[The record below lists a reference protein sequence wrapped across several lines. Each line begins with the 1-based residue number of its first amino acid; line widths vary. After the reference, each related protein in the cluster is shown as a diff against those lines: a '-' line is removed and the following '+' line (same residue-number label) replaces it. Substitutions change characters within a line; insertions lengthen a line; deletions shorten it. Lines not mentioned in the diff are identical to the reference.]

1 MLTPVELSA
10 LFESVPFGSRS
21 NTEKSIT
28 RLLALV
34 QSSDSSPVAN
44 LLAGWF
50 TRLADLLAGSANPDK
65 TLLLLERF
73 LEHQP
78 AICQQLLTQPAD
90 LDVLIA
96 LFSSSQY
103 FSQILLNNPQYFATL
118 TERHNLSI
126 FKTVAYLR
134 QEQAIAL
141 RNQNSL
147 TEQIIALQQCQRR
160 EELRI
165 GVCDL
170 LGLFD
175 FERVVQQLSNLAE
188 SLIQTALNLAI
199 QHSGFSPQHLQNA
212 GFVVLALGKLGGA
225 ELNYSS
231 DIDLIFI
238 ADAQAAELVPVG
250 EKIIDVLTR
259 VTQQGFLY
267 RVDMRL
273 RPWGQASPLV
283 TNLRSY
289 INYFNKNARLWE
301 KQALLKARPVAGNL
315 TRGQTYLAE
324 VYPLL
329 FEFEAERIRADVHAM
344 KQKTEQ
350 ELRKAGRIHGEV
362 KRGIG
367 GIRDIEFTTQ
377 VLQLIH
383 GAHHPQ
389 LHTPTTLV
397 ALHRLLAFGILPAED
412 HAVLT
417 SGYLFLRTVEHHLQ
431 IQHYHQT
438 HHLPTDPAALQQ
450 LALRLGYRDSHS
462 LTQRYQQHSA
472 AIRAVYRKYLELA
485 PVTPDSNIPIV
496 SPEKVRRHL
505 ARLDASYRT
514 AFAEPEIALHT
525 QLSEELDRTQQV
537 QVHTLPLEEDLW
549 KLTIVGYD
557 YVGAL
562 SVICGLLA
570 VHRINILGGDVFTY
584 EHSAQPQSS
593 GLQIKGARYRR
604 VPGVTTNNRA
614 KIVDVFTVRCMQAP
628 ASTQIW
634 QAYTQELRELTNLLH
649 QGKPQQAQGKLA
661 NRVAGVLRQ
670 PGNEPAGVLLPLDIE
685 IDNTASEN
693 YTLLR
698 IQTTDTVGFL
708 YEFTSGLA
716 LFRVNIVRMEI
727 VTAGNRIED
736 RLYVTASNGKK
747 ITNPKHQQELRVAAV
762 LIKHFTHLLPSAP
775 NPEAALVAFGEFIG
789 DLFRRHDWSRE
800 LLSLE
805 QPQVLG
811 GLVQLLGASEF
822 LWEDFLR
829 MQYTNLFPVLS
840 DWQALEQPKSVET
853 LHAELFA
860 ELADSP
866 DWRKTLNAFK
876 DREMFR
882 TDMRRIQGKIVGYGR
897 FSAELS
903 GLVEVVFQ
911 TAFDQVYAELKA
923 LYGEPRLPDGS
934 ICPVVVC
941 GLGKFGGRELGFASD
956 IELMLCFEAE
966 GDTDGAQTIRNSE
979 FFDRMVQN
987 LKAAI
992 WAKQEGIFE
1001 IDLRLRPYGKHGRLA
1016 VSLEAFERYYAPQGA
1031 AWSFER
1037 QALIRLRPICGS
1049 AEFGER
1055 LLMLRDQYVFT
1066 EYGFDVSAMRAMRE
1080 RQMRHLVAGGSL
1092 NVKFSAGGLADLEYL
1107 VQGLQIRFGLQHP
1120 SLRTPSIRTAI
1131 QELHQLGILSESQF
1145 LQLKDAHN
1153 FLRKVIDALRVVRG
1167 NAKDVTVPA
1176 SHTPEFSYLARRLKY
1191 NDATATLQADLN
1203 NHTKFV
1209 QQLSQEMLGNG

>member
-1 MLTPVELSA
+1 M
-10 LFESVPFGSRS
+10 
-21 NTEKSIT
+21 
-28 RLLALV
+28 
-34 QSSDSSPVAN
+34 
-44 LLAGWF
+44 
-50 TRLADLLAGSANPDK
+50 
-65 TLLLLERF
+65 
-73 LEHQP
+73 
-78 AICQQLLTQPAD
+78 
-90 LDVLIA
+90 
-96 LFSSSQY
+96 
-103 FSQILLNNPQYFATL
+103 
-118 TERHNLSI
+118 
-126 FKTVAYLR
+126 
-134 QEQAIAL
+134 
-141 RNQNSL
+141 
-147 TEQIIALQQCQRR
+147 
-160 EELRI
+160 
-165 GVCDL
+165 
-170 LGLFD
+170 
-175 FERVVQQLSNLAE
+175 
-188 SLIQTALNLAI
+188 
-199 QHSGFSPQHLQNA
+199 
-212 GFVVLALGKLGGA
+212 
-225 ELNYSS
+225 
-231 DIDLIFI
+231 
-238 ADAQAAELVPVG
+238 
-250 EKIIDVLTR
+250 
-259 VTQQGFLY
+259 
-267 RVDMRL
+267 
-273 RPWGQASPLV
+273 
-283 TNLRSY
+283 
-289 INYFNKNARLWE
+289 
-301 KQALLKARPVAGNL
+301 AGNL
-315 TRGQTYLAE
+315 ERGQAYLAE

-367 GIRDIEFTTQ
+367 SIRDIEFTTQ

-397 ALHRLLAFGILPAED
+397 ALHRLLALGILPAED
-412 HAVLT
+412 HAVLN

-450 LALRLGYRDSHS
+450 LALRLGYRDSQS
-462 LTQRYQQHSA
+462 FSQRYQQHSA

-485 PVTPDSNIPIV
+485 PVTPNSNTPAI

-537 QVHTLPLEEDLW
+537 QVHALSLEDDLW
-549 KLTIVGYD
+549 KLTIIGYD

-562 SVICGLLA
+562 SVICGLLS

-584 EHSAQPQSS
+584 EHAAQPQPS
-593 GLQIKGARYRR
+593 GLQITGARYRR
-604 VPGVTTNNRA
+604 VPGVTTHNRA
-614 KIVDVFTVRCMQAP
+614 KIVDVFTVRFMPAP
-628 ASTQIW
+628 ATPANAQIW
-634 QAYTQELRELTNLLH
+634 QAYTQELRELTSLLH

-661 NRVAGVLRQ
+661 NRVASVLREQ
-670 PGNEPAGVLLPLDIE
+670 VNESAGVLLPLDIE
-685 IDNTASEN
+685 IDNTASEH

-727 VTAGNRIED
+727 VTEGNRIED

-840 DWQALEQPKSVET
+840 DWQALEHPKSVET
-853 LHAELFA
+853 LHAELSA
-860 ELADSP
+860 ELAKSP

-923 LYGEPRLPDGS
+923 LHGEPRLPDGS
-934 ICPVVVC
+934 VCPVVLC

-956 IELMLCFEAE
+956 IELMLCFAGE

-1016 VSLEAFERYYAPQGA
+1016 VSLEAFERYFAPQGP
-1031 AWSFER
+1031 AWSYER

-1055 LLMLRDQYVFT
+1055 LLALRDQYVFT
-1066 EYGFDVSAMRAMRE
+1066 EQGFDVSAMRAMRE

-1107 VQGLQIRFGLQHP
+1107 VQGLQIRHGLRYL
-1120 SLRTPSIRTAI
+1120 SLRTPSVRTAI

-1167 NAKDVTVPA
+1167 NAKDVNVPA
-1176 SHTPEFSYLARRLKY
+1176 SHTPQFAYLARRLKY

-1209 QQLSQEMLGNG
+1209 QQLSQELLGNG